1 MPDQSGTTTGSLGSD
16 GGEAIKKKKKENKRN
31 EARMQFDALQLKE
44 FVLGLA

>member
-16 GGEAIKKKKKENKRN
+16 GGEAIKKKKENKRK
-31 EARMQFDALQLKE
+31 EARMQFDALQFKE